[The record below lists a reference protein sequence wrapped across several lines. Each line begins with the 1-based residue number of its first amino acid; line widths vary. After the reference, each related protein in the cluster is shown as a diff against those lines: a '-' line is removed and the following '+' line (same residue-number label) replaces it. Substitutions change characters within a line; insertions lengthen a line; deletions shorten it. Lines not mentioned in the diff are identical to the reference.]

1 MIIGAEVV
9 AGILV
14 AVACATCCRTSVNI
28 VKSTGYGLRAGHC
41 HASATIRMA
50 PNLLLILIKEFLAF
64 LSCRLIHDNLLLLP
78 DAVL

>member
-9 AGILV
+9 ARILV
-14 AVACATCCRTSVNI
+14 AVACTTCCIAVKI

-41 HASATIRMA
+41 HASATIRMT
-50 PNLLLILIKEFLAF
+50 PNLLLILIKKLLAF